1 MAMYS
6 LKYGALP
13 VAHATGGIQEI
24 VEDYD
29 PVLDRGYGFL
39 CYEYSADAFW
49 DAIKR
54 ARELFRDRGIWR
66 GLMMRAMSRNFE
78 WASAALGYQELYRGI
93 IGEAELAA

>member
-1 MAMYS
+1 M
-6 LKYGALP
+6 
-13 VAHATGGIQEI
+13 
-24 VEDYD
+24 EDYD

-66 GLMMRAMSRNFE
+66 DLMMRAMSRNFK
-78 WASAALGYQELYRGI
+78 WASAALRYEELYRGI